1 LSSDFVLE
9 ADDLSDTFRDA
20 LAAAL
25 GGNYT
30 IERELTGGGM
40 SRVFVATEH
49 ALGRTVVVKVLR
61 EEFAADV
68 NRERFKR
75 EVTLAAQLSHP
86 HIVQLLT
93 AGQAG
98 DLLWYTMPFVEG
110 ESVRDEIRRGR
121 HFSVRD
127 LVRLLHDVLDAL
139 AYAHSRGVIHRDI
152 KPGNILRHGNHSL
165 VTDFGV
171 AKALSAARPTS
182 GTTSTGMAI
191 GTPAYMAPEQLAAD
205 PAADHRVDLYAVGL
219 VAYEVLT
226 HVQPFAASSPQET
239 MAAQLT
245 RMPEP
250 ISRVRPDIPNGLS
263 SLIMKLLAKNPAD
276 RPATAMAAIDE
287 LDSMTTPVEVP
298 SGARAAVRGSSKR
311 RAMIAA
317 GVVLLAAAILIP
329 LAANSKKTVVGVTVF
344 PDSVKSP
351 AKQAPVATLPAGRA
365 SASAGASV
373 TTAASPAAKAPSDST
388 RGAKTK
394 TTTKAATKTAPART
408 APPRF
413 ATPRRVAVLPIRI
426 SGTTRDDLSAA
437 TRAIQD
443 SLRRALAAAG
453 YTIATDAQLVDL
465 LAQPALPLQRRIA
478 LEQQTGAVVAM
489 DLVARGDELLL
500 QSQVMDSWRSQILPD
515 REVADRDKPR
525 DLMDIIRSVTRTLD
539 RISWRTVGEPR
550 QVLVFDFDNMTGID
564 SLNSV
569 TAGMADHVRAL
580 VVKDGMRVVGDSA
593 ARGTKDV
600 LERRQTAIRLG
611 AGASI
616 AGTLLRTRGD
626 TIVLRVSMR
635 DHSEEVTHPNIEAR
649 VHRTQLLEALPALL
663 GRVRD
668 MLAAVNWGPKKG
680 PM

>member
-1 LSSDFVLE
+1 M
-9 ADDLSDTFRDA
+9 SDTFRDA

-25 GGNYT
+25 GTNYT

-93 AGQAG
+93 AGQSG
-98 DLLWYTMPFVEG
+98 ELLWYTMPFVEG

-121 HFSVRD
+121 HYSVRD

-226 HVQPFAASSPQET
+226 HVQPFAATSPQET

-250 ISRVRPDIPNGLS
+250 IQKARPDIPNGLA
-263 SLIMKLLAKNPAD
+263 SLITRLLAKNPAD
-276 RPATAMAAIDE
+276 RPASALAAIEE
-287 LDSMTTPVEVP
+287 LDSMTTPVEAP
-298 SGARAAVRGSSKR
+298 SGANFYRPRGSKKR
-311 RAMIAA
+311 AILLGALALVAA
-317 GVVLLAAAILIP
+317 GVLVP
-329 LAANSKKTVVGVTVF
+329 LAANNKKTVVGVTVF
-344 PDSVKSP
+344 PDTVTKSAPTKATAP
-351 AKQAPVATLPAGRA
+351 AAAASATLSAGGGASKATPAARVAT
-365 SASAGASV
+365 
-373 TTAASPAAKAPSDST
+373 DS
-388 RGAKTK
+388 
-394 TTTKAATKTAPART
+394 TKAATKTKSRTVTKAAPPA
-408 APPRF
+408 PRF
-413 ATPRRVAVLPIRI
+413 ATPRRVAVLPIRVQG
-426 SGTTRDDLSAA
+426 STRADLPPAA
-437 TRAIQD
+437 RAIQD
-443 SLRRALAAAG
+443 SLRKALAAAG
-453 YTIATDAQLVDL
+453 YTIATDAQLVEL
-465 LAQPALPLQRRIA
+465 LAQQQLPLQRRVA
-478 LEQQTGAVVAM
+478 LEQKTGAIVSM
-489 DLVARGDELLL
+489 DLVPRGDELIL
-500 QSQVMDSWRSQILPD
+500 QSQVMDAWRSQILPD
-515 REVADRDKPR
+515 REVADRDRPA
-525 DLMDIIRSVTRTLD
+525 DLVDIVRSVTRTLD
-539 RISWRTVGEPR
+539 RISWRNVGEPR
-550 QVLVFDFDNMTGID
+550 TVLVFDFDNMSGLD
-564 SLNSV
+564 SLNAV
-569 TAGMADHVRAL
+569 TAGMAEHVRAMIT
-580 VVKDGMRVVGDSA
+580 KNGWRNAGDSA
-593 ARGTKDV
+593 ARATKDV

-616 AGTLLRTRGD
+616 AGSLLRTRMD
-626 TIVLRVSMR
+626 TLVLRVSLR

-649 VHRTQLLEALPALL
+649 VHRSQVQNALPALL
-663 GRVRD
+663 GRLTD
-668 MLAAVNWGPKKG
+668 MLNAVNWGPKRG
-680 PM
+680 LM

>member
-1 LSSDFVLE
+1 
-9 ADDLSDTFRDA
+9 
-20 LAAAL
+20 
-25 GGNYT
+25 
-30 IERELTGGGM
+30 M

-93 AGQAG
+93 AGQHG

-226 HVQPFAASSPQET
+226 HVQPFAATSPQET

-245 RMPEP
+245 RMPDP
-250 ISRVRPDIPNGLS
+250 INKVRPDIPNGLS
-263 SLIMKLLAKNPAD
+263 ALIMKLLAKNPAD
-276 RPATAMAAIDE
+276 RPASALAAIEE
-287 LDSMTTPVEVP
+287 LDSMTTPVEAP
-298 SGARAAVRGSSKR
+298 SGANFYRPSGSRR
-311 RAMIAA
+311 RAVILGALALVAA
-317 GVVLLAAAILIP
+317 GILVP
-329 LAANSKKTVVGVTVF
+329 LAAKNKKTVVGVTVF
-344 PDSVKSP
+344 PDSVAKSP
-351 AKQAPVATLPAGRA
+351 PVSAPTK
-365 SASAGASV
+365 
-373 TTAASPAAKAPSDST
+373 ASPAAAASGSASPGGGGGVGLGGGGGTSKATPAARVASD
-388 RGAKTK
+388 
-394 TTTKAATKTAPART
+394 TTKAATKTKTKAASKAAPP
-408 APPRF
+408 PPRF
-413 ATPRRVAVLPIRI
+413 ATPRRVAVLPIRVQ
-426 SGTTRDDLSAA
+426 GTTRPDLPPAA
-437 TRAIQD
+437 RSIQD
-443 SLRRALAAAG
+443 SLRKALAAAG

-465 LAQPALPLQRRIA
+465 LSQPALPLQRRIA
-478 LEQQTGAVVAM
+478 LEQQTGAIVSM
-489 DLVARGDELLL
+489 DLVPRGDELIL
-500 QSQVMDSWRSQILPD
+500 QSQVLDSWRSQILPD
-515 REVADRDKPR
+515 REAADRDKPLE
-525 DLMDIIRSVTRTLD
+525 LMDIVRSVSRTLD
-539 RISWRTVGEPR
+539 RISWRRVGEPR
-550 QVLVFDFDNMTGID
+550 QVLVFDFDNMTGLD
-564 SLNSV
+564 TLNAV
-569 TAGMADHVRAL
+569 TAGMAEHVRAL
-580 VVKDGMRVVGDSA
+580 VVKQGWRVAGDSA
-593 ARGTKDV
+593 ARATKDV
-600 LERRQTAIRLG
+600 LERRQSAIRAG

-616 AGTLLRTRGD
+616 AGTLLRTRAD
-626 TIVLRVSMR
+626 TLVLRVSVR
-635 DHSEEVTHPNIEAR
+635 DHSEEVTYPNIEAR
-649 VHRTQLLEALPALL
+649 VHRSQVHDALPALL
-663 GRVRD
+663 DRLTV
-668 MLAAVNWGPKKG
+668 MLNAVNWGPKRA

>member
-1 LSSDFVLE
+1 M
-9 ADDLSDTFRDA
+9 SDTFRDA
-20 LAAAL
+20 LSAAL
-25 GGNYT
+25 GTNYT

-75 EVTLAAQLSHP
+75 EITLAAQLSHP
-86 HIVQLLT
+86 HIVQLLN
-93 AGQAG
+93 AGQSG
-98 DLLWYTMPFVEG
+98 ELLWYTMPFVEG

-226 HVQPFAASSPQET
+226 HVQPFAATSPQET

-250 ISRVRPDIPNGLS
+250 IQKSRPDIPNGLAA
-263 SLIMKLLAKNPAD
+263 LITRLLAKNPAD
-276 RPATAMAAIDE
+276 RPASALAAIEE

-298 SGARAAVRGSSKR
+298 SGARAALRPRR
-311 RAMIAA
+311 RALWAVAA
-317 GVVLLAAAILIP
+317 LVLAAVVILP
-329 LAANSKKTVVGVTVF
+329 LATDSRKTVVGVTVF
-344 PDSVKSP
+344 PDTVAKSQP
-351 AKQAPVATLPAGRA
+351 AKATPPAATASAAA
-365 SASAGASV
+365 SASVGGG
-373 TTAASPAAKAPSDST
+373 TPAPV
-388 RGAKTK
+388 
-394 TTTKAATKTAPART
+394 TKAATKAASDSTKSATKTKTKSSTKAPPSA
-408 APPRF
+408 PRF
-413 ATPRRVAVLPIRI
+413 ATPRRVAILPIRVQ
-426 SGTTRDDLSAA
+426 GTTRTDLPPAA
-437 TRAIQD
+437 RAIQD
-443 SLRRALAAAG
+443 SLRKALAAAG
-453 YTIATDAQLVDL
+453 YTIATDAQLVDIL
-465 LAQPALPLQRRIA
+465 SQQSLPLQRRIA
-478 LEQQTGAVVAM
+478 LEQKTGAIVSM
-489 DLVARGDELLL
+489 DLVPRGDELLL

-515 REVADRDKPR
+515 REVADRDKPG
-525 DLMDIIRSVTRTLD
+525 DLMDIVRTVTRTLD
-539 RISWRTVGEPR
+539 RISWRNVGEPR
-550 QVLVFDFDNMTGID
+550 TVLVFDFDNLSGLD
-564 SLNSV
+564 SLNAV
-569 TAGMADHVRAL
+569 TAGMAEHVRAM
-580 VVKDGMRVVGDSA
+580 VVKNGWRSAGDSA
-593 ARGTKDV
+593 ARATKDV

-611 AGASI
+611 AGASV
-616 AGTLLRTRGD
+616 AGSLLRTRND
-626 TIVLRVSMR
+626 TLVLRVSLR

-649 VHRTQLLEALPALL
+649 VHRSQVHEALPALL
-663 GRVRD
+663 GRLTD
-668 MLAAVNWGPKKG
+668 LLNAVNWGPKRG

>member
-1 LSSDFVLE
+1 MGSRSE
-9 ADDLSDTFRDA
+9 ADDLSDSFRDA

-25 GGNYT
+25 GANYT

-75 EVTLAAQLSHP
+75 EITLAAQLSHP
-86 HIVQLLT
+86 HIVQLLN
-93 AGQAG
+93 AGQSG

-226 HVQPFAASSPQET
+226 HVQPFAATSPQET

-250 ISRVRPDIPNGLS
+250 IQKSRPDIPNGLA
-263 SLIMKLLAKNPAD
+263 SLITRLLAKNPAD
-276 RPATAMAAIDE
+276 RPASALAAIEE
-287 LDSMTTPVEVP
+287 LDSMTTPIEVP
-298 SGARAAVRGSSKR
+298 SGARVAIRPRRRALWAVAAIVLAAV
-311 RAMIAA
+311 
-317 GVVLLAAAILIP
+317 VILP
-329 LAANSKKTVVGVTVF
+329 LATDNKKTVVGVTVF
-344 PDSVKSP
+344 PDTVAKAPP
-351 AKQAPVATLPAGRA
+351 AKATAPVTVAPAAAT
-365 SASAGASV
+365 ASAGGGTKVAAA
-373 TTAASPAAKAPSDST
+373 TKAASDSA
-388 RGAKTK
+388 R
-394 TTTKAATKTAPART
+394 AATKTKTKTSTKAPA
-408 APPRF
+408 AAPRF
-413 ATPRRVAVLPIRI
+413 AAPRRVAVLPIRVQG
-426 SGTTRDDLSAA
+426 STRADLPPAA
-437 TRAIQD
+437 RAIQD
-443 SLRRALAAAG
+443 SLRKALAAAG
-453 YTIATDAQLVDL
+453 YTIATDAQLVEL
-465 LAQPALPLQRRIA
+465 LSQPMLPQQRRIA
-478 LEQQTGAVVAM
+478 LEQQTGAIVSM
-489 DLVARGDELLL
+489 DLVPRGDELLL
-500 QSQVMDSWRSQILPD
+500 QSQVLDSWRSQILPD
-515 REVADRDKPR
+515 REVADRDKPG
-525 DLMDIIRSVTRTLD
+525 DLMDIVRSVSRTLD
-539 RISWRTVGEPR
+539 RISWRRVGEPR
-550 QVLVFDFDNMTGID
+550 QVLVFDFDNMTGLD
-564 SLNSV
+564 TLNSV

-580 VVKDGMRVVGDSA
+580 VVKQGWRVVGDSA
-593 ARGTKDV
+593 ARATKDV
-600 LERRQTAIRLG
+600 LERRQNAIRLG
-611 AGASI
+611 AGASV
-616 AGTLLRTRGD
+616 AGTLLRTRAD
-626 TIVLRVSMR
+626 TLVLRVSLR
-635 DHSEEVTHPNIEAR
+635 DHSEEVTHPNIETR
-649 VHRTQLLEALPALL
+649 VHRSQVHEALPALL
-663 GRVRD
+663 DRLTV
-668 MLAAVNWGPKKG
+668 MLNAVNWGPKRA

>member
-1 LSSDFVLE
+1 
-9 ADDLSDTFRDA
+9 
-20 LAAAL
+20 
-25 GGNYT
+25 
-30 IERELTGGGM
+30 M

-86 HIVQLLT
+86 HIVQLLN
-93 AGQAG
+93 AGQSG
-98 DLLWYTMPFVEG
+98 ELLWYTMPFVEG

-121 HFSVRD
+121 HFNVRD
-127 LVRLLHDVLDAL
+127 IVRLLHDVLDAL

-205 PAADHRVDLYAVGL
+205 PAADHRIDLYAVGL

-250 ISRVRPDIPNGLS
+250 IAKARPDIPNGVS
-263 SLIMKLLAKNPAD
+263 ALIMKLLAKNPAD
-276 RPATAMAAIDE
+276 RPASAMAAIDE

-298 SGARAAVRGSSKR
+298 SGARAAVRGSRKR
-311 RAMIAA
+311 TMMIVGGLA
-317 GVVLLAAAILIP
+317 VLALAVLVP
-329 LAANSKKTVVGVTVF
+329 LAANSSKTVVGVTVF
-344 PDSVKSP
+344 PDSQKAAPQRVDTGRRTTTTGGGSAGT
-351 AKQAPVATLPAGRA
+351 AKAAA
-365 SASAGASV
+365 SATASV
-373 TTAASPAAKAPSDST
+373 AAATKATTAAPPAAKRPVADSST
-388 RGAKTK
+388 TKTK
-394 TTTKAATKTAPART
+394 AKAPPARP
-408 APPRF
+408 AAAPRF

-426 SGTTRDDLSAA
+426 PGTTREDLPPAA
-437 TRAIQD
+437 RAIQD

-453 YTIATDAQLVDL
+453 YTIATDAQLVEL
-465 LAQPALPLQRRIA
+465 LSQPALPLQRRMA
-478 LEQQTGAVVAM
+478 LEQQTGAIVSM
-489 DLVARGDELLL
+489 DLVQRGDELIL

-539 RISWRTVGEPR
+539 RISWRNVGEPK
-550 QVLVFDFDNMTGID
+550 QVLVFDFDNMSGVD

-569 TAGMADHVRAL
+569 TAGMAEHVRAL
-580 VVKDGMRVVGDSA
+580 VVKLGWRSTGDST
-593 ARGTKDV
+593 ARATKDV

-626 TIVLRVSMR
+626 TLVLRVSLR
-635 DHSEEVTHPNIEAR
+635 DHSEEVTHPNIESR
-649 VHRTQLLEALPALL
+649 VHRSQVHEALPALL
-663 GRVRD
+663 DRLTA
-668 MLAAVNWGPKKG
+668 MLTAVNWGPKKS
-680 PM
+680 PAT

>member
-1 LSSDFVLE
+1 
-9 ADDLSDTFRDA
+9 
-20 LAAAL
+20 
-25 GGNYT
+25 
-30 IERELTGGGM
+30 M

-75 EVTLAAQLSHP
+75 EITLAAQLSHP
-86 HIVQLLT
+86 HIVQLLN
-93 AGQAG
+93 AGQSG

-139 AYAHSRGVIHRDI
+139 SYAHSRGVIHRDI

-226 HVQPFAASSPQET
+226 HVQPFAANSPQET

-250 ISRVRPDIPNGLS
+250 IQKVRPDIPNGLS
-263 SLIMKLLAKNPAD
+263 ALIMKLLAKNPAD
-276 RPATAMAAIDE
+276 RPASAMAAIDE

-298 SGARAAVRGSSKR
+298 SGARAAMRRSPKR
-311 RAMIAA
+311 TWAIVA
-317 GVVLLAAAILIP
+317 GIVVLAAAILVP
-329 LAANSKKTVVGVTVF
+329 LAANDQTTVVGVTVL
-344 PDSVKSP
+344 PDQKAPTQTKATPSTMSP
-351 AKQAPVATLPAGRA
+351 
-365 SASAGASV
+365 SASA
-373 TTAASPAAKAPSDST
+373 TAAPAARAATPASTTPAKKTASDSAKAT
-388 RGAKTK
+388 KTK
-394 TTTKAATKTAPART
+394 TTTRT
-408 APPRF
+408 APPRTAPRF
-413 ATPRRVAVLPIRI
+413 ATPRQVAVLPIRI
-426 SGTTRDDLSAA
+426 SGTQREDLPPAA
-437 TRAIQD
+437 RAIQD
-443 SLRRALAAAG
+443 SLRKALAAAG
-453 YTIATDAQLVDL
+453 YTVATDAQLVDL
-465 LAQPALPLQRRIA
+465 LSQPALPLQRRIA
-478 LEQQTGAVVAM
+478 LEQKTGAVVGM
-489 DLVARGDELLL
+489 DLVQRGDELIL

-525 DLMDIIRSVTRTLD
+525 DLMDIVRSVTRTLD
-539 RISWRTVGEPR
+539 RISWRNVGEPR
-550 QVLVFDFDNMTGID
+550 TVLVFDFDNMSGLD
-564 SLNSV
+564 SLNAV
-569 TAGMADHVRAL
+569 TAGMADHIRATI
-580 VVKDGMRVVGDSA
+580 VKNGWRVAGDSA
-593 ARGTKDV
+593 ARVTKDV

-616 AGTLLRTRGD
+616 AGTLLRTRMD
-626 TIVLRVSMR
+626 TLVLRVSLR

-649 VHRTQLLEALPALL
+649 VHRSQVHEALPALL
-663 GRVRD
+663 GRLTD
-668 MLAAVNWGPKKG
+668 MLNAVNWGPKRA

>member
-1 LSSDFVLE
+1 
-9 ADDLSDTFRDA
+9 
-20 LAAAL
+20 
-25 GGNYT
+25 
-30 IERELTGGGM
+30 M

-93 AGQAG
+93 AGQHG
-98 DLLWYTMPFVEG
+98 ELLWYTMPFVEG

-121 HFSVRD
+121 RFAVRD

-250 ISRVRPDIPNGLS
+250 ISKVRPDIPNGLS
-263 SLIMKLLAKNPAD
+263 ALIMKLLAKNPAD
-276 RPATAMAAIDE
+276 RPASAMAAIDE

-298 SGARAAVRGSSKR
+298 SGARAAVRGSR
-311 RAMIAA
+311 NRTMMIVA
-317 GVVLLAAAILIP
+317 GLAVLAAAVLVP
-329 LAANSKKTVVGVTVF
+329 LATNNGKTVVGVTVF
-344 PDSVKSP
+344 PDSQKAAARVDTGRRTTTAGGGSAGN
-351 AKQAPVATLPAGRA
+351 AKAAA
-365 SASAGASV
+365 SATASV
-373 TTAASPAAKAPSDST
+373 AAASKAITAAPPAAKKPIADSSKT
-388 RGAKTK
+388 R
-394 TTTKAATKTAPART
+394 TKAKAPPARP
-408 APPRF
+408 AAAPRF

-426 SGTTRDDLSAA
+426 PGPTREDLPPAA
-437 TRAIQD
+437 RAIQD
-443 SLRRALAAAG
+443 SLRRTLAAAG
-453 YTIATDAQLVDL
+453 YSLATDAQLVDL
-465 LAQPALPLQRRIA
+465 LSQPALPLQRRIA
-478 LEQQTGAVVAM
+478 LEQQTGAIVSM
-489 DLVARGDELLL
+489 DLVQRGDELIL

-539 RISWRTVGEPR
+539 RISWRNVGEPK
-550 QVLVFDFDNMTGID
+550 QVLVFDFDNMSGLD
-564 SLNSV
+564 SLNSM
-569 TAGMADHVRAL
+569 TAGMAEHVRAL
-580 VVKDGMRVVGDSA
+580 VVKLGMRVTGDSA
-593 ARGTKDV
+593 ARMTKDV

-611 AGASI
+611 AGASV

-626 TIVLRVSMR
+626 TLVLRVSLR
-635 DHSEEVTHPNIEAR
+635 DHSEEVTHPNIESR
-649 VHRTQLLEALPALL
+649 VHRSQVHEALPALL
-663 GRVRD
+663 DRLTA
-668 MLAAVNWGPKKG
+668 MLTAVNWGPKKA

>member
-1 LSSDFVLE
+1 
-9 ADDLSDTFRDA
+9 
-20 LAAAL
+20 
-25 GGNYT
+25 
-30 IERELTGGGM
+30 M

-93 AGQAG
+93 AGQHG

-139 AYAHSRGVIHRDI
+139 SYAHSRGVIHRDI

-226 HVQPFAASSPQET
+226 HVQPFAANSPQET

-250 ISRVRPDIPNGLS
+250 IQKVRPDIPNGLS
-263 SLIMKLLAKNPAD
+263 ALIMKLLAKNPAD
-276 RPATAMAAIDE
+276 RPASAMAAIDE

-298 SGARAAVRGSSKR
+298 SGARAAMRRSPKR
-311 RAMIAA
+311 AA
-317 GVVLLAAAILIP
+317 AIVGGLALLAAAVLIP
-329 LAANSKKTVVGVTVF
+329 LATNDKKTVVGVTVL
-344 PDSVKSP
+344 PDQKAP
-351 AKQAPVATLPAGRA
+351 AAQTKAAPAAA
-365 SASAGASV
+365 SASASPAPV
-373 TTAASPAAKAPSDST
+373 PRTAAGAATTPPAKKAASDST
-388 RGAKTK
+388 RQTRS
-394 TTTKAATKTAPART
+394 KATRSTPTQTAVR
-408 APPRF
+408 RF
-413 ATPRRVAVLPIRI
+413 ATPRQVAVLPIRI
-426 SGTTRDDLSAA
+426 SGTSREDLPAA
-437 TRAIQD
+437 ARAIQD
-443 SLRRALAAAG
+443 SLRKALAASG
-453 YTIATDAQLVDL
+453 YTVATDAQLVDL
-465 LAQPALPLQRRIA
+465 LSQPALPLQRRIA
-478 LEQQTGAVVAM
+478 LEQKTGAVVGM
-489 DLVARGDELLL
+489 DLVQRGDELIL

-525 DLMDIIRSVTRTLD
+525 DLMDIVRSVTRTLD
-539 RISWRTVGEPR
+539 RISWRSVGEPR
-550 QVLVFDFDNMTGID
+550 QVLVFDFDNMTGLD
-564 SLNSV
+564 SLNAV
-569 TAGMADHVRAL
+569 TAGMADHLRAL
-580 VVKDGMRVVGDSA
+580 VVKLGMRVAGDSA
-593 ARGTKDV
+593 ARMTKDV

-626 TIVLRVSMR
+626 TLVLRVSLR
-635 DHSEEVTHPNIEAR
+635 DHSEEITHPNIETR
-649 VHRTQLLEALPALL
+649 VHRSQVHEALPSLL
-663 GRVRD
+663 DRLSA
-668 MLAAVNWGPKKG
+668 MLTAVNWGPKRA